1 MTAGN
6 VFALKAATV
15 VQPDNHQHI
24 IRINTFGGFSVQVH
38 GECIGVQDW
47 KCTKVFQLLL
57 SLVALGGKD
66 ISVTQLMDLIW
77 PDAEGDKSFQNLE
90 FNLRSLRK
98 VLQQHVGGGICGN
111 QIVMVQQGKLSLNAD
126 LCMIDTWKW
135 ESLTRS
141 AAQAHDAGE
150 HQAAFA
156 LEKRAA
162 QLLRGEFL
170 AGEHDM
176 IHSQHGIWQQRCSNW
191 LVKTAHGW
199 HERFSNCHDEQ
210 MNLLDI
216 GLQIDP
222 CSEKLCMQRMQVLL
236 NEGYAADALR
246 TYYVWVEL
254 IRSTYSLRPSKQA
267 MTLAN
272 SLMKA

>member
-1 MTAGN
+1 MATGN
-6 VFALKAATV
+6 VFALKTAAV
-15 VQPDNHQHI
+15 AQPDDHQHI

-66 ISVTQLMDLIW
+66 IAVTQLMDLIW

-98 VLQQHVGGGICGN
+98 LLQQHVGGGICGN

-126 LCMIDTWKW
+126 LCMIDTWQW
-135 ESLTRS
+135 EFLTRS
-141 AAQAHDAGE
+141 AAQAYDAGE
-150 HQAAFA
+150 HKAAFA
-156 LEKRAA
+156 LEQRAA

-170 AGEHDM
+170 AGEQDM
-176 IHSQHGIWQQRCSNW
+176 IYSQHGIWQQRCSNW
-191 LVKTAHGW
+191 LVKTAHSW

-210 MNLLDI
+210 MQLLDI
-216 GLQIDP
+216 GLHIDP
-222 CSEKLCMQRMQVLL
+222 CSEKLCMQRMRVLL

-246 TYYVWVEL
+246 AYYAWVEL
-254 IRSTYSLRPSKQA
+254 IRTTYSLRPSKQA
-267 MTLAN
+267 ITLAN